1 MEKVGF
7 FGGSFNP
14 PTNAHLEIAKTA
26 LEEMELDKVYFVPM
40 GNTYKKPGLIDERL
54 RYEMLQIA
62 CAKYEKID
70 VENIELN
77 LTKSLTTI
85 EAFKRIESKYSKTQ
99 NYYIMGADN
108 FEKLPTWK
116 NAKELIENFKYIIFE
131 RNGSDSKS
139 LLATQEILK
148 QNKNNFEFLD
158 EKKYSNVS
166 SGIIRELIQNENY
179 KECEKY
185 TKPEIVQYIEEKGLY
200 IQQ

>member
-1 MEKVGF
+1 MEKIGF

-40 GNTYKKPGLIDERL
+40 GNTYKKPGLIDEKL

-108 FEKLPTWK
+108 FLKLPNWQD
-116 NAKELIENFKYIIFE
+116 AEELITNYKLIVFARKGEELSDLINNNKLINSHLTSINLLKIENNI
-131 RNGSDSKS
+131 SC
-139 LLATQEILK
+139 
-148 QNKNNFEFLD
+148 
-158 EKKYSNVS
+158 S
-166 SGIIRELIQNENY
+166 SGIIRDLIKEGKNEIA
-179 KECEKY
+179 KKY
-185 TKPEIVQYIEEKGLY
+185 TEERIVEFINKNKLY
-200 IQQ
+200 N

>member
-40 GNTYKKPGLIDERL
+40 GNTYKKPGLIDEKL

-62 CAKYEKID
+62 CAKYKKLD

-77 LTKSLTTI
+77 LNKSLTTI
-85 EAFKRIESKYSKTQ
+85 EAFEKIENKYSKSQ

-108 FEKLPTWK
+108 FLRLPNWK
-116 NAKELIENFKYIIFE
+116 DAERLITNYKFIVFARKGEEL
-131 RNGSDSKS
+131 SDLINNNKTISS
-139 LLATQEILK
+139 NLANINLLRI
-148 QNKNNFEFLD
+148 KNNT
-158 EKKYSNVS
+158 NCS
-166 SGIIRELIQNENY
+166 SGIIRDLIKEGKNEIV
-179 KECEKY
+179 KKY
-185 TKPEIVQYIEEKGLY
+185 TEEGIIEFINKNKLY
-200 IQQ
+200 N

>member
-1 MEKVGF
+1 MKEQT
-7 FGGSFNP
+7 S
-14 PTNAHLEIAKTA
+14 I
-26 LEEMELDKVYFVPM
+26 
-40 GNTYKKPGLIDERL
+40 I
-54 RYEMLQIA
+54 
-62 CAKYEKID
+62 
-70 VENIELN
+70 
-77 LTKSLTTI
+77 
-85 EAFKRIESKYSKTQ
+85 
-99 NYYIMGADN
+99 
-108 FEKLPTWK
+108 EKLPTWK

-185 TKPEIVQYIEEKGLY
+185 TKPEIVPICQYLPWLAQRRPAAQHRPGRRWISR
-200 IQQ
+200 

>member
-1 MEKVGF
+1 MKKLGF

-14 PTNAHLEIAKTA
+14 PTYAHINVVKMSIEKFN
-26 LEEMELDKVYFVPM
+26 LDAVYFVPV
-40 GNTYKKPGLIDERL
+40 GNLYNKPSLIDENY
-54 RYEMLQIA
+54 RYKMLELI
-62 CAKYEKID
+62 CDDKIM
-70 VENIELN
+70 VENIELGRKQTLN
-77 LTKSLTTI
+77 TLLAFELIEQKYKST
-85 EAFKRIESKYSKTQ
+85 E

-166 SGIIRELIQNENY
+166 SGIIRELIQNGNY

-185 TKPEIVQYIEEKGLY
+185 TKPEIVQYIEKNNLY
-200 IQQ
+200 L

>member
-40 GNTYKKPGLIDERL
+40 GNTYKKPGLIDEKL

-108 FEKLPTWK
+108 FLKLPNWQD
-116 NAKELIENFKYIIFE
+116 AEELITNYKLIVFARKGEELSDLINNNKLINSHLTNINLLKIEN
-131 RNGSDSKS
+131 NTSC
-139 LLATQEILK
+139 
-148 QNKNNFEFLD
+148 
-158 EKKYSNVS
+158 S
-166 SGIIRELIQNENY
+166 SGIIRDLIKEGKNEIA
-179 KECEKY
+179 KKY
-185 TKPEIVQYIEEKGLY
+185 TEERIVEFINKNKLY
-200 IQQ
+200 N

>member
-1 MEKVGF
+1 MEKIGF

-40 GNTYKKPGLIDERL
+40 GNTYKKPGLIDEKL

-108 FEKLPTWK
+108 FLKLPNWQD
-116 NAKELIENFKYIIFE
+116 AEELITNYKLIVFARKGEELSDLINNNKLINSHLTNINLLKIENNI
-131 RNGSDSKS
+131 SC
-139 LLATQEILK
+139 
-148 QNKNNFEFLD
+148 
-158 EKKYSNVS
+158 S
-166 SGIIRELIQNENY
+166 SGIIRDLIKEGKNEIA
-179 KECEKY
+179 KKY
-185 TKPEIVQYIEEKGLY
+185 TEERIVEFINKNKLY
-200 IQQ
+200 N

>member
-1 MEKVGF
+1 MEKIGF

-40 GNTYKKPGLIDERL
+40 GNTYKKPGLIDEKL

-62 CAKYEKID
+62 CAKNEKID

-108 FEKLPTWK
+108 FLKLPNWQD
-116 NAKELIENFKYIIFE
+116 AEELITNYKLIVFARKGEELSDLINNNKLINSHLTNINLLKIENNI
-131 RNGSDSKS
+131 SC
-139 LLATQEILK
+139 
-148 QNKNNFEFLD
+148 
-158 EKKYSNVS
+158 S
-166 SGIIRELIQNENY
+166 SGIIRDLIKEGKNEIA
-179 KECEKY
+179 KKY
-185 TKPEIVQYIEEKGLY
+185 TEERIVEFINKNKLY
-200 IQQ
+200 N

>member
-1 MEKVGF
+1 MEKIGF

-40 GNTYKKPGLIDERL
+40 GNTYKKPGLIDEKL

-108 FEKLPTWK
+108 FLKLPNWQ
-116 NAKELIENFKYIIFE
+116 NAEELITNYKLIVFARKGEELSDLINNNKLINSHLTNINLLKIENNI
-131 RNGSDSKS
+131 SC
-139 LLATQEILK
+139 
-148 QNKNNFEFLD
+148 
-158 EKKYSNVS
+158 S
-166 SGIIRELIQNENY
+166 SGIIRDLIKEGKNEIA
-179 KECEKY
+179 KKY
-185 TKPEIVQYIEEKGLY
+185 TEERIVEFINKNKLY
-200 IQQ
+200 N

>member
-40 GNTYKKPGLIDERL
+40 GDTYKKPGLIDEKL

-77 LTKSLTTI
+77 LTKSITTI

-108 FEKLPTWK
+108 FLRLPNWK
-116 NAKELIENFKYIIFE
+116 DAERLITNYKFIVFARKGEEL
-131 RNGSDSKS
+131 SDLINNNKTISS
-139 LLATQEILK
+139 NLANINLLRI
-148 QNKNNFEFLD
+148 KNNT
-158 EKKYSNVS
+158 NCS
-166 SGIIRELIQNENY
+166 SGIIRDLIKEGKNEIA
-179 KECEKY
+179 KKY
-185 TKPEIVQYIEEKGLY
+185 TEEGIIEFINKNKLY
-200 IQQ
+200 N

>member
-1 MEKVGF
+1 MGIENGYVCPVLLK
-7 FGGSFNP
+7 P
-14 PTNAHLEIAKTA
+14 KHTNKSMFSYVFIKT
-26 LEEMELDKVYFVPM
+26 K
-40 GNTYKKPGLIDERL
+40 
-54 RYEMLQIA
+54 
-62 CAKYEKID
+62 
-70 VENIELN
+70 VENIELGRKQTLN
-77 LTKSLTTI
+77 TLQAFELIEQKYKST
-85 EAFKRIESKYSKTQ
+85 E

-166 SGIIRELIQNENY
+166 SGIIRELIQNGNY

-185 TKPEIVQYIEEKGLY
+185 TKPEIVQYIEENNLY
-200 IQQ
+200 L